1 VVGLASG
8 PAVAG
13 QESGSEPCWLSAA
26 EIAARLRGLAQDAYR
41 VAKDRHAA
49 PSELVEISRRI
60 EELRVHARVSR
71 LFEIERWLER
81 ASEVVSQRQT
91 A

>member
-1 VVGLASG
+1 LAG
-8 PAVAG
+8 KEYV
-13 QESGSEPCWLSAA
+13 SEPCCLSPA

-49 PSELVEISRRI
+49 PTELVEISRRI
-60 EELRVHARVSR
+60 EELRAHARGSR

-81 ASEVVSQRQT
+81 ASKVVCERQT